1 MKELCTEDPLRVRN
15 VMNKTA
21 LFAVRKN
28 EPCPQCGAELVIRS
42 GKHGAFLGCSHY
54 PECDY
59 IRPLKNQADGH
70 IVKVLEGQ
78 LCPECQS
85 ELVLR
90 QGRFGMF
97 IGCSRYPEC
106 EHTEVIDKPDLTTL
120 SCPQCQQGKLVQR
133 RSRYGKTFHA
143 CDRYPDCQFAVNFTP
158 VEGECEFCHFP
169 LLIEKKT
176 ARGLRRYCASKACGK
191 PATSGIRSEE

>member
-1 MKELCTEDPLRVRN
+1 MAKS
-15 VMNKTA
+15 A

-42 GKHGAFLGCSHY
+42 GKHGPFLGCSHY

-59 IRPLKNQADGH
+59 VRPLKSQADGH

-78 LCPECQS
+78 SCPVCEAV
-85 ELVLR
+85 LVLR

-106 EHTEVIDKPDLTTL
+106 EHTEVIDKPDDTAIT
-120 SCPQCQQGKLVQR
+120 CPQCQAGHLVQR
-133 RSRYGKTFHA
+133 RSRFGKTFHS
-143 CDRYPDCQFAVNFTP
+143 CDRYPECQFVINFKP
-158 VEGECEFCHFP
+158 VAGKCPECHYP

-176 ARGLRRYCASKACGK
+176 AQGVRLFCASKQCGK
-191 PATSGIRSEE
+191 PVAAEQNSEQ